1 MYLNTRDPHSI
12 VARLEA
18 INSQIDESW
27 DWMGSLP
34 DTNERFIPSREAP
47 FETWR
52 ALVMEARALETILS
66 RWVLIFAV
74 GDDPPMLY
82 DSVTCP
88 RRNVVRGCRTRKE
101 PPVTIAYL
109 PHS

>member
-1 MYLNTRDPHSI
+1 MYLNTRNPRSI
-12 VARLEA
+12 AKRLRTLD
-18 INSQIDESW
+18 SQLATLQ
-27 DWMGSLP
+27 G
-34 DTNERFIPSREAP
+34 TNLHRSREIR
-47 FETWR
+47 ELEQR
-52 ALVMEARALETILS
+52 ALQAILS